1 MPTNYKKGWIFFEF
15 PSRIYQK
22 SALFIFNCMNFL
34 IAMWKPPPFHTSLY
48 KLWIEIL
55 WNFKVVKW
63 YPCYLLEL
71 PKPIKDNRLQS
82 STEKQTFKPTSRKL
96 SCQNKFLIVLF
107 QRYYQYWT
115 DVCQNTFE
123 ISIYIIK
130 VLSNYSCYLS
140 P

>member
-1 MPTNYKKGWIFFEF
+1 M
-15 PSRIYQK
+15 
-22 SALFIFNCMNFL
+22 
-34 IAMWKPPPFHTSLY
+34 
-48 KLWIEIL
+48 
-55 WNFKVVKW
+55 WNFNVVKW

-115 DVCQNTFE
+115 DVCQNTIE

-130 VLSNYSCYLS
+130 LFHNMFYGFHGNRNHDQFKYYIHKNSRNENFTHTILEFLFLEKQVQLWQNVCNLEAWRG
-140 P
+140 